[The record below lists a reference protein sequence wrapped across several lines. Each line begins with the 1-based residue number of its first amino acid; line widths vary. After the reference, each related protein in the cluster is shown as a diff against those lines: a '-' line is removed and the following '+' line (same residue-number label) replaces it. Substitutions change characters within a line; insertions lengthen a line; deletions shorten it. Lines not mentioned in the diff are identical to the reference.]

1 MLQYEYG
8 YRRLELAP
16 LLLQLLGLLSLRLN
30 IELDICLLSEKK
42 VHEID
47 EVRSPY
53 VFLIIKS

>member
-16 LLLQLLGLLSLRLN
+16 MLLQLLGLLSLRLN

-42 VHEID
+42 AHEID

>member
-16 LLLQLLGLLSLRLN
+16 MLLQLLGLLSLRLN

>member
-8 YRRLELAP
+8 YRRLELTSM
-16 LLLQLLGLLSLRLN
+16 LLQLLGLLSLRLN

>member
-8 YRRLELAP
+8 YRRLELTP
-16 LLLQLLGLLSLRLN
+16 MLLQLLGLLSLRLN